1 MAKKNKDKKEKQ
13 AIGKILENCAYI
25 IKQVWKYSPSYII
38 VTAVQCLVW
47 GLFDTLKVW
56 YIKDLFDRLDRSESF
71 SQVLIPLGIFIC
83 AVPLYYV
90 FYYWFWHVHTQN
102 QRIKLSM
109 GMQQK
114 LFDQARR
121 MDLSAY
127 DDPKFYDDF
136 ILSMK
141 ESDNRFAN
149 LISDLGQLFARIV
162 SSAAL
167 IGILFS
173 IDPILSVVAA
183 AVAVVRVVFIR
194 KIIKV
199 RYEQS
204 IEINKYDRKT
214 DYFDRVFRL
223 EEYAKEVRS
232 GDVSEVLLEDYD
244 RNTLEKEKTVVR
256 FGRKFIAMDTVSMA
270 IQRGYRI
277 FAYIYL
283 IHGIMIRDTVTLG
296 GFAAALNSTWQLS
309 MFLNQIF
316 DSLMKFPEHS
326 LYVEKYRN
334 FLAYEP
340 KVNGGKIELDRF
352 ESLELRNVCFS
363 YGETQVLKNVDLTVR
378 RGEKIAIVGYNG
390 AGKSTLVKLILR
402 LYDPESGE
410 ILINGRS
417 AANYDIGSLRREMG
431 AVFQDFR
438 IFAATLGENT
448 EGGRVA
454 DDRREAVTDALRMAG
469 FEKKLGTL
477 AAGIDT
483 NLTREFHEDGTN
495 LSGGEGQ
502 KVAISRVFARDLGLA
517 VMDEP
522 SSALDPVA
530 ESFLSD
536 SVDEYADGRAVVFIS
551 HRLSSAKGCDRIYM
565 FDGGEIIEV
574 GSHDELMVLG
584 GRYAAMFELQAEKY
598 EE

>member
-1 MAKKNKDKKEKQ
+1 MAKNTKTKEKQ
-13 AIGKILENCAYI
+13 AIGKILENCCYI

-38 VTAVQCLVW
+38 VTALQCLLW

-56 YIKDLFDRLDRSESF
+56 YIKDLFDRLDRGDTF
-71 SQVLIPLGIFIC
+71 GQVLIPLIIFIC
-83 AVPLYYV
+83 AVPVYYT
-90 FYYWFWHVHTQN
+90 FYYWFWQVHTQN
-102 QRIKLSM
+102 QRIRLSV

-127 DDPKFYDDF
+127 DDPEFYDNF
-136 ILSMK
+136 IWSMK
-141 ESDNRFAN
+141 DSDNRFAN

-173 IDPILSVVAA
+173 IDPILSLV
-183 AVAVVRVVFIR
+183 AVAVSVVRVVFVR
-194 KIIKV
+194 RIIKV

-204 IEINKYDRKT
+204 VEINKFDRKT

-232 GDVSEVLLEDYD
+232 GDVASVLMEDFED
-244 RNTLEKEKTVVR
+244 NIKAKTKSVLA
-256 FGRKFIAMDTVSMA
+256 FGRRFIAVDTLSLAV
-270 IQRGYRI
+270 QRGYRL

-283 IHGIMIRDTVTLG
+283 IHGIMVRGTVTLG

-326 LYVEKYRN
+326 LYVEKFRN
-334 FLAYEP
+334 FLDYDP
-340 KVNGGKIELDRF
+340 KVRGGKVQLDRF
-352 ESLELRNVCFS
+352 ESLEVKNVSFS
-363 YGETQVLKNVDLTVR
+363 YGKTEVLKNVNLSVK

-390 AGKSTLVKLILR
+390 AGKSTLVKLMLR
-402 LYDPESGE
+402 LYDPAEGE
-410 ILINGRS
+410 ILINGIP
-417 AANYDIGSLRREMG
+417 AGDYDISSLRREMG
-431 AVFQDFR
+431 AVFQDYR

-448 EGGRVA
+448 EGGVVA
-454 DDRREAVTDALRMAG
+454 DDRRDAVTDALRMAG
-469 FEKKLGTL
+469 FEAKLNTL
-477 AAGIDT
+477 PSGIDT

-502 KVAISRVFARDLGLA
+502 KVAISRVFARDLGFA

-536 SVDEYADGRAVVFIS
+536 SVDKYSDGRAVVFIS
-551 HRLSSAKGCDRIYM
+551 HRLSSAKSCDRIYM
-565 FDGGEIIEV
+565 FENGEVIEV
-574 GSHDELMVLG
+574 GSHDKLMAAG
-584 GRYAAMFELQAEKY
+584 GKYAAMFELQAEKY
-598 EE
+598 GE